1 VAKGTT
7 DLIAAHPNAK
17 FLLSCCDFTPPIN
30 VAAFKQAGKPKV
42 ITAGR
47 YDNLSS
53 LKLIRDGAPVVVAAA
68 NADTGVLTAVDQIFA
83 KKAKGDLDPNADKGK
98 YEFTFVDKSNVPA
111 SDTFVYDPAEQIAA
125 LAKHWDAEYER

>member
-1 VAKGTT
+1 
-7 DLIAAHPNAK
+7 
-17 FLLSCCDFTPPIN
+17 
-30 VAAFKQAGKPKV
+30 V

-83 KKAKGDLDPNADKGK
+83 GTAKKGDLDPNADKGK
-98 YEFTFVDKSNVPA
+98 YEFRFIDKSNVPA
-111 SDTFVYDPAEQIAA
+111 PGTFAFDPAAQIATFVKQW
-125 LAKHWDAEYER
+125 KAEYER